1 MIASRH
7 GGRFMNAP
15 PETITSET
23 HAAAATWANLPPLLA
38 EIRARRNE
46 FSRAQKIPKDI
57 IDGFRRVGVYRAIA
71 AKRFGGEE
79 RTTADFCRL
88 VERIS
93 EADGSAGWV
102 ASFGDGAR
110 YLAALPDD
118 TLRKV
123 YANGPDVVLAG
134 AVFPL
139 QPARRCTD
147 GFVVNGVWPFASGS
161 PGADLIGVGITLED
175 DSAGDLPRVAV
186 MPADKVTIRPNWDV
200 IGLQGTGSH
209 DVVVSDV
216 IVPEEW
222 TLVRGGPP
230 TLDGPVYRYPAV
242 AFAAQV
248 HAIVGIGIARSALD
262 EVIAMAGSRAS
273 ITGAPVMAERGYVQ
287 LEIAKAEAMLRSA
300 RSFFYEATEE
310 LWREALEDEVTLSTT
325 MLMRLAA
332 TNAARQ
338 GAEVCRIASGLA
350 GTEALNTTSNLA
362 RAMCDSFV
370 VSQHAALNEGT
381 LQSAGRTLLG
391 STIQPGFP

>member
-1 MIASRH
+1 
-7 GGRFMNAP
+7 MNAP

>member
-1 MIASRH
+1 
-7 GGRFMNAP
+7 MNAS
-15 PETITSET
+15 PEKQCPESHT
-23 HAAAATWANLPPLLA
+23 AAATWDNLSPLLV

-46 FSRAQKIPKDI
+46 FGPAQEIPKEI
-57 IDGFRRVGVYRAIA
+57 IDGFRRIGIYRAMV

-79 RTTADFCRL
+79 RTPAEFCRQI
-88 VERIS
+88 ERIS

-134 AVFPL
+134 ALFPL
-139 QPARRCTD
+139 QPARRCAD

-175 DSAGDLPRVAV
+175 DPAGDLPRVAV
-186 MPADKVTIRPNWDV
+186 IPAEKVTIRPNWDV
-200 IGLQGTGSH
+200 IGLRGTGSH

-216 IVPEEW
+216 IVPEQW
-222 TLVRGGPP
+222 TLIRGGPV
-230 TLDGPVYRYPAV
+230 TLDGPIYRYPSV
-242 AFAAQV
+242 AFAAQA
-248 HAIVGIGIARSALD
+248 HAIVGIGIARAAID

-273 ITGAPVMAERGYVQ
+273 ITGAPVMAQRGYVQ
-287 LEIAKAEAMLRSA
+287 LEIAKAESMLRSA

-310 LWREALEDEVTLSTT
+310 LWKQALTGEVNLSTT
-325 MLMRLAA
+325 MQVRLAA

-338 GAEVCRIASGLA
+338 GAEVCRISSGLA
-350 GTEALNTTSNLA
+350 GTEALYSSSNLA

-370 VSQHAALNEGT
+370 VAQHAALNEGT
-381 LQSAGRTLLG
+381 LQSAGLALLG
-391 STIQPGFP
+391 AAIQPGFP